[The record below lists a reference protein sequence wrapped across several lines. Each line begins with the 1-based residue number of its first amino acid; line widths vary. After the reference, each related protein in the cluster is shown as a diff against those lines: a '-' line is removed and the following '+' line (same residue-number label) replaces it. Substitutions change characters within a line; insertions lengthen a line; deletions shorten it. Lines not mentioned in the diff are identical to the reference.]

1 MRIGI
6 LGAGAIGG
14 FFGGR
19 LLQAGRDVT
28 FIVRPARAQA
38 LSRDGLTIAS
48 PGGEVTL
55 PGPPSRPAGAAG
67 EPFDLILLAC
77 KAYDLES
84 AIDSIAPSVD
94 TRTAILPLLNGMRHL
109 DVLRARFGDD
119 AVLGGACMIAAT
131 LRPDG
136 AIVQLTELAA
146 LTFGE
151 LDGNE
156 SERIDRIEQ
165 DLSGAGF
172 DASAS
177 PAILPAMWEKWVF
190 LATTA
195 GITCLMRGTIGE
207 IVAAGGSATTLALL
221 EECAAIAAAAGYPVS
236 ETSMRELRTLVTTPQ
251 SRMGAS
257 MFRDLQ
263 QGLRVENDHV
273 VGDLLRR
280 AAKPE
285 QCRTLATVA
294 AHLRVYEGSLR
305 LGDA

>member
-28 FIVRPARAQA
+28 FVVRPARAEA
-38 LSRDGLTIAS
+38 LSRDGLTIES

-55 PGPPSRPAGAAG
+55 PAPPLRPAGTAG

-77 KAYDLES
+77 KAYDLDN
-84 AIDSIAPSVD
+84 ALDSIAPSVGA
-94 TRTAILPLLNGMRHL
+94 RTAILPLLNGMRHL
-109 DVLRARFGDD
+109 DTLRARFGDH

-136 AIVQLTELAA
+136 RIVQLAELAA

-151 LDGNE
+151 LDGSS

-165 DLSGAGF
+165 VLSGAGF
-172 DASAS
+172 DATAS
-177 PAILPAMWEKWVF
+177 TTILPSMWEKWVF

-221 EECAAIAAAAGYPVS
+221 NECAAIAAAAGYPVS
-236 ETSMRELRTLVTTPQ
+236 ETSMSELRALVTTPQ

-273 VGDLLRR
+273 IGDLLQR
-280 AAKPE
+280 ALKPE
-285 QCRTLATVA
+285 ASRTLATVA
-294 AHLRVYEGSLR
+294 AHLNVYER
-305 LGDA
+305 QRQ

>member
-55 PGPPSRPAGAAG
+55 PAPPSRLSGEAG
-67 EPFDLILLAC
+67 EPLDLILLAC
-77 KAYDLES
+77 KGYDLDN
-84 AIDSIAPSVD
+84 AIESIAPSVGSV
-94 TRTAILPLLNGMRHL
+94 TAILPLLNGMRHL
-109 DVLRARFGDD
+109 EVLRARFGDG
-119 AVLGGACMIAAT
+119 AVLGGVCMIAAT

-151 LDGNE
+151 LDG
-156 SERIDRIEQ
+156 SRTERVGRIEQ
-165 DLSGAGF
+165 VLSGAGF
-172 DASAS
+172 DATASAT
-177 PAILPAMWEKWVF
+177 ILQGMWEKWVF

-207 IVAAGGSATTLALL
+207 IVAAGGSPATLALL
-221 EECAAIAAAAGYPVS
+221 NECASIAAAAGYPVS
-236 ETSMRELRTLVTTPQ
+236 QTSMGELRTIVTTPQ

-263 QGLRVENDHV
+263 RGLRIENDHV
-273 VGDLLRR
+273 IDDLLRR

-285 QCRTLATVA
+285 GCRTLATVA
-294 AHLRVYEGSLR
+294 AHLNVYER
-305 LGDA
+305 QRQ

>member
-28 FIVRPARAQA
+28 FVVRPARAQA

-55 PGPPSRPAGAAG
+55 PAPPSRPAGAGG

-77 KAYDLES
+77 KAYDLDN
-84 AIDSIAPSVD
+84 AVDSIAPSVGA
-94 TRTAILPLLNGMRHL
+94 RTAILPLLNGMRHL
-109 DVLRARFGDD
+109 DVLRARFGDG

-136 AIVQLTELAA
+136 RIVQLTDLAA

-151 LDGNE
+151 LDG
-156 SERIDRIEQ
+156 SRPERIDAIAHA
-165 DLSGAGF
+165 LSDAGF
-172 DASAS
+172 DSTASTT
-177 PAILPAMWEKWVF
+177 ILATMWEKWVF

-195 GITCLMRGTIGE
+195 GITCLMRGTIGD

-221 EECAAIAAAAGYPVS
+221 NECTGIAAAAGYPVS
-236 ETSMRELRTLVTTPQ
+236 ETSMSELRTLVTTPE

-263 QGLRVENDHV
+263 QGLPIENDHV
-273 VGDLLRR
+273 IGDLVRR
-280 AAKPE
+280 DPKPE
-285 QCRTLATVA
+285 ECRTLATVA
-294 AHLRVYEGSLR
+294 AHLNVYER
-305 LGDA
+305 NRK